1 MFRGGTEKLEISVDC
16 LEGKRWLLVGGEFI
30 EEYNFYLLV
39 FSEITDLK
47 NYQFQLEQQKERAE
61 ELERL
66 KSHILQNISHEF
78 RTPLNGILGFSK
90 LLKSLSQEMEINN
103 IADLIFS
110 SGYRLFKILESL
122 IYTSQIVSGVIKPR
136 KETIDLGAFLK
147 DLINEIKFLAKDKK
161 IELILNV
168 ECEDC
173 WFPTDRDLLSI
184 ILYSLIDNALKF
196 TSQGEVQV
204 HLREIKNKGNKKYL
218 LIVKDT
224 GIGIKPEIKQHIFD
238 LFRQGSEGLS
248 REYEGLG
255 VGLFNAKKLV
265 EILGGTLDFESEVG
279 KGTTFYIHL

>member
-1 MFRGGTEKLEISVDC
+1 M
-16 LEGKRWLLVGGEFI
+16 
-30 EEYNFYLLV
+30 
-39 FSEITDLK
+39 
-47 NYQFQLEQQKERAE
+47 
-61 ELERL
+61 
-66 KSHILQNISHEF
+66 
-78 RTPLNGILGFSK
+78 
-90 LLKSLSQEMEINN
+90 
-103 IADLIFS
+103 
-110 SGYRLFKILESL
+110 

-136 KETIDLGAFLK
+136 KKTIDLGAFLK